1 MGALL
6 DAVRRRTTRFRT
18 DDAVPDPV
26 GAPPARTGDLDE
38 YQCEVRDF
46 LGIRLTSVF
55 RDAGRAED
63 FAKDIA
69 RGAALLLVVD
79 GPLGLALA
87 CQLIGAPEEELSI
100 ACDRAA
106 VLREARQRAYI
117 RVLGI
122 MSAERDGDV
131 ARQLADELAKARDR
145 DRTYMRELE
154 AACGSASRLRS
165 DLQFTSPG
173 TRPEARKL
181 YDTTFT
187 AIVDRPDFRGEA
199 AHHQSAYQ
207 DARLDDAL
215 AEVRALADGLGT
227 DLLVID
233 GYARMVASGLSL
245 DLRGADLHD
254 ADLSEA
260 DLRDVLWSPET
271 TWPDESSAEMTER
284 STEIEPGTFRVA
296 DEGRPAPRS

>member
-18 DDAVPDPV
+18 DDAVPDPAGV
-26 GAPPARTGDLDE
+26 PPSRTGDLDE

-46 LGIRLTSVF
+46 LGTRLTSVF
-55 RDAGRAED
+55 GDAGQAED
-63 FAKDIA
+63 FAKDLA
-69 RGAALLLVVD
+69 RGTALLLVVD
-79 GPLGLALA
+79 APLGLALA

-122 MSAERDGDV
+122 MSAKRDGDA
-131 ARQLADELAKARDR
+131 ARQLADELAQARDR

-154 AACGSASRLRS
+154 AACASASRLRS

-173 TRPEARKL
+173 TRPDARKL
-181 YDTTFT
+181 YDTTF
-187 AIVDRPDFRGEA
+187 AVIVDRPDFPGEA
-199 AHHQSAYQ
+199 ARHQSAYQ

-215 AEVRALADGLGT
+215 AEVRALADGLGG
-227 DLLVID
+227 DLLRVD
-233 GYARMVASGLSL
+233 GHARMVAAALSL
-245 DLRGADLHD
+245 DLRGADLRG
-254 ADLSEA
+254 ADLGEA

-271 TWPDESSAEMTER
+271 TWPDELQAVMTER
-284 STEIEPGTFRVA
+284 STETEPGTFRVG
-296 DEGRPAPRS
+296 DEGKAAPRS